1 MALPAVLLKAKNAI
15 SKGTQ
20 AVKTAKA
27 IKSATSNSNEEEVKS
42 FFSVFKV
49 PAFLLAPII
58 VFVLIVFIMVIA
70 VPQILYGAEYGYGD
84 SSGSS
89 GGGSYTGDIAY
100 VQWAVDIANDE
111 THGYSQCARNGP
123 DYDCSSLVYYSLL
136 NTGYTQEE
144 LGGYAFA
151 TSREFEI
158 LPQIGFDMHS
168 YNQSELQPGD
178 ILWRDG
184 HTGIYVGDGQVV
196 EASSSRQSYPGMPFG
211 YCGDTG
217 DQDGTEVWVH
227 ENSNNWTHYFRKS

>member
-1 MALPAVLLKAKNAI
+1 MALPAVLLKAKSAI
-15 SKGTQ
+15 SKG
-20 AVKTAKA
+20 AKAAKIAKA

-42 FFSVFKV
+42 FFSVFKI
-49 PAFLLAPII
+49 PILLVSFIAIFI
-58 VFVLIVFIMVIA
+58 LIVFAMIITIPQVLYSA
-70 VPQILYGAEYGYGD
+70 VFGGD
-84 SSGSS
+84 SGSS
-89 GGGSYTGDIAY
+89 GGSYTGDIAY

-151 TSREFEI
+151 TSREFQI